1 MADRQ
6 PLITDPSD
14 QSDTANN
21 TPALPSLGFSSFS
34 QSLGVGARPHVS
46 PPSSPPPT
54 RSRPGYTRLQS
65 DTPGVERR
73 TPETLV
79 EEDEEDIANTFGLK
93 SGSGLGIARPASPQ
107 APKRS
112 VSVQSIPRVPIG
124 ARSSVVYSGTTLS
137 PPNTGDPFLGGF
149 PKDSPTTTPDLRRER
164 FSPRNDDGDDGQFQ
178 RGHVKNNSNDYQR
191 YLHSSNTDRPR
202 KGVAPSI
209 RSAFDGGYPLYLQS
223 HWV

>member
-6 PLITDPSD
+6 PLISSSSD
-14 QSDTANN
+14 QSNTANN

-46 PPSSPPPT
+46 PPSSPPPSK
-54 RSRPGYTRLQS
+54 SRPGYTRLQS
-65 DTPGVERR
+65 DTPGVERK

-79 EEDEEDIANTFGLK
+79 EEDEGDIADSFGQR
-93 SGSGLGIARPASPQ
+93 SGSGLGIASPASSQ
-107 APKRS
+107 APKRR
-112 VSVQSIPRVPIG
+112 VSIQSIPRVPIG
-124 ARSSVVYSGTTLS
+124 MRSPTLYSGTTLS

-149 PKDSPTTTPDLRRER
+149 PRDSPSNTPDLRRER
-164 FSPRNDDGDDGQFQ
+164 FSPRNEDGYDEQFP

-202 KGVAPSI
+202 RGAAPSI
-209 RSAFDGGYPLYLQS
+209 RSAFDGEYPLYL
-223 HWV
+223 